1 MHYILFSFSL
11 LGLQISDKP
20 VYLDVTDFGA
30 IANDSN
36 DDSSAFQNALDKLN
50 HNGVLFIPQG
60 EYQICKTLYLRGKNN
75 VEIVGMENN
84 KLKKCNSFDGE
95 YLLNIT
101 YTKNLTIRNI
111 YFEGIHNGDKKPIWG
126 EQGVYLGST
135 KGTVVTQNQFFHFG
149 DAALRITTASDD
161 FSTKLGSHSIS
172 VNNNKFE
179 KCAQVTTTQA
189 KTNSEM
195 AGTNNIL
202 IENNQFISCKLKLS
216 ARAETRGATIK
227 DNIFS
232 NINGTASEISY
243 YSDVIYIN
251 NYFSNINGFSINIY
265 PNSRTTKKIQ
275 WGNISI
281 INNVFKSNQQ
291 GIRLQSFS
299 EHDKRNKPIKNI
311 RIEKNKFSDI
321 YFGDDI
327 EKKYRT
333 IIRTNTRDNQASFE
347 DIRVVENQYQL
358 TPLSDFLSIDNE
370 SKKVS
375 IKDNEISKD

>member
-1 MHYILFSFSL
+1 MLFSFSL

-36 DDSSAFQNALDKLN
+36 DDSSAFQTALDKLN